1 MQLNNKGYTLI
12 ELLATM
18 LVLGILM
25 AVTIPNIT
33 GISTQNKVTAYA
45 EDAKK
50 FKNIVEYKLRGD
62 NTVKKPTSNGQ
73 CVIVALNLV
82 HGSEFDNPPYGGT
95 YMKDKSFVV
104 MVKKNKRFHYYVQL
118 VEGIDCNED
127 LTSCSSYRG
136 YGLIDSLDLEGT
148 KYFDEVDES
157 DDLSSP
163 FVNADLSVDKVSVD
177 ITESLD
183 KTKYETKK
191 SLAEIKNM
199 LPSGIGC
206 SDLLA
211 VYNSV

>member
-18 LVLGILM
+18 LILGILM

-62 NTVKKPTSNGQ
+62 NTVKKPTSNEQ

-95 YMKDKSFVV
+95 YMMDKSFVV
-104 MVKKNKRFHYYVQL
+104 MVKKNKRFDYYVQL
-118 VEGIDCNED
+118 VED
-127 LTSCSSYRG
+127 LGSSKGYKG
-136 YGLIDSLDLEGT
+136 YGLIDSAKLEGT
-148 KYFDEVDES
+148 KYFDYINEDTVIDGN
-157 DDLSSP
+157 P
-163 FVNADLSVDKVSVD
+163 FVDFDLATLNSRIRTITGCTNLLEVYKSV
-177 ITESLD
+177 
-183 KTKYETKK
+183 
-191 SLAEIKNM
+191 
-199 LPSGIGC
+199 
-206 SDLLA
+206 
-211 VYNSV
+211 